1 MKISPKKADNLKEG
15 NLNEQATLANESQV
29 LVPKKLPC
37 NESGIVQSLHK
48 IGNNLTQLIGR
59 TKCESI
65 NMFLNK
71 SLRYI
76 NSAISNEDLE
86 EHFASYKLLNSAAKN
101 LENFLNDDEQSSGLD
116 NGSKLFIGELIDK
129 LRLNS
134 EKIEKLNCLDLDNA
148 LEVASSHKKQSEA
161 ENALSVSVSGSAAT
175 TPVAMDSNIANDWIL
190 SDFNLSSNDFK
201 SELNL
206 ITGSLFD
213 LNFTYQLCRVL
224 NPNCLLMKSRNDESQ
239 DPKKYVL
246 KV

>member
-1 MKISPKKADNLKEG
+1 
-15 NLNEQATLANESQV
+15 
-29 LVPKKLPC
+29 
-37 NESGIVQSLHK
+37 
-48 IGNNLTQLIGR
+48 
-59 TKCESI
+59 
-65 NMFLNK
+65 MFLNK

-116 NGSKLFIGELIDK
+116 SGTKQFIGELIEK
-129 LRLNS
+129 LRLYS
-134 EKIEKLNCLDLDNA
+134 EKIESLNCLDLDNT
-148 LEVASSHKKQSEA
+148 LEVASNQKRQNEGES
-161 ENALSVSVSGSAAT
+161 ALPISASAAT

-213 LNFTYQLCRVL
+213 LNFAYQLCKVL
-224 NPNCLLMKSRNDESQ
+224 NPNCLLMKSRTDASQ
-239 DPKKYVL
+239 DPIKYVL
-246 KV
+246 KVWIKKQKI